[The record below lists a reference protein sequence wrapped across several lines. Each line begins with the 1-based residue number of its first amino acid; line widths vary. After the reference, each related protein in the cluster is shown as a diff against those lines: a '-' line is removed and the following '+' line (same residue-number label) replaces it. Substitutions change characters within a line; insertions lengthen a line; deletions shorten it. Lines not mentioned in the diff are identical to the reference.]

1 MSQPEMDRPGAEAE
15 VEPLAEALHHGAEE
29 PESRPGGIPLY
40 VWVVLAVALAVPVG
54 LLLGVPAEQ
63 ARTWPGPV
71 RAALTALV
79 AALELIP
86 DLIIRALKA
95 LAAPLVI
102 LAILSAIVTNDI
114 RGRQGTR
121 MMLYYLVNTLVAMA
135 IGLGLTNLIRPG
147 AGANLGGESPTAPA
161 SAVAAP
167 TAAGEAAAPA
177 AKPGRRLIDELA
189 GTAPKPRKSIEQKK
203 VTDLFRD
210 LIPDNLIDALLK
222 NNLAQLVL
230 VTVALAVAL
239 AQIRNA
245 QIARGEHAYRAL
257 VDALAVGFEVL
268 MKVLLWVVALVPL
281 AVFGV
286 VATSLAREGPELF
299 LNLGWFIV
307 VVVAGLA
314 LQITW
319 YLIELGVFG
328 RMAPGRFLRGAADVM
343 ATTFSTASTAA
354 TMPVTLRSLT
364 GKLGVSRPSSQ
375 LAACVGTNFNNDG
388 TALYQAVAVLFFAQ
402 ALGAQL
408 GPLDQVVIMLT
419 TLVASV
425 GAGGI
430 PSGSFVTM
438 PLIFAAVNL
447 PADKLPIL
455 LTIDWFLDRC
465 RTTSNVLGDMTV
477 AVLLDRT
484 ADDPGPGSR

>member
-1 MSQPEMDRPGAEAE
+1 MSQPESSDLPELPTVAD
-15 VEPLAEALHHGAEE
+15 EPLAEALHHGAEE

-40 VWVVLAVALAVPVG
+40 VWVLAAVGLAVPVG
-54 LLLGVPAEQ
+54 LLLGLPAERAQ
-63 ARTWPGPV
+63 GWPVPV
-71 RAALTALV
+71 RSALTALV
-79 AALELIP
+79 AALDLVP

-121 MMLYYLVNTLVAMA
+121 MMLYYLINTVVAMSIA
-135 IGLGLTNLIRPG
+135 LGLTNLIRPG
-147 AGANLGGESPTAPA
+147 AGANLGETAPP
-161 SAVAAP
+161 VAA
-167 TAAGEAAAPA
+167 TGSAPA
-177 AKPGRRLIDELA
+177 ASPASKRLIDELA
-189 GTAPKPRKSIEQKK
+189 GTTPKPRKSIEPKK
-203 VTDLFRD
+203 VSDLFRD
-210 LIPDNLIDALLK
+210 LVPDNLIDALLK

-230 VTVALAVAL
+230 VTVALAIAL

-245 QIARGEHAYRAL
+245 QIARGEHSYRAL

-286 VATSLAREGPELF
+286 VASSLAREGPELF

-307 VVVAGLA
+307 AVVVGLL
-314 LQITW
+314 LQVVW
-319 YLIELGVFG
+319 YLIQLGVLA

-354 TMPVTLRSLT
+354 TMPVTLRCLT
-364 GKLGVSRPSSQ
+364 AKLGVSRGSSQ

-388 TALYQAVAVLFFAQ
+388 TALYQATAAIFFAQ
-402 ALGAQL
+402 ALGASL
-408 GPLDQVVIMLT
+408 SPLDQVVIMLT

-484 ADDPGPGSR
+484 ADEPVTGSKA